1 MAKRPLWSGVIGFG
15 LVQIPVGMHS
25 AEEHSDDLSMT
36 LLDAR
41 DHNPVGYKHYNKVT
55 GKDVPK
61 ERRIKGYEVA
71 KNEFVVLT
79 DADFKAANVKAT
91 ETIEIHSFVDAAEVP
106 TLHYDRPYWLS
117 PLKKGAK
124 PYVLL
129 REALEKTGK
138 VGIATVVMRGRQHLC
153 AVYAVDDVLG
163 LQTLRYDDE
172 VRPADELEIDAELG
186 KVHLKPAEVEMAAKL
201 VEGMEG
207 PFDISEIHD
216 TYKDDLL
223 AVINERKKNPEHIP
237 EPKKAPAP
245 IDTGIDLMAL
255 LQESVSSRL
264 STSKAKPK
272 AASKTKTTAKTEVEA
287 EETEETETTE
297 TEAATKKKKA
307 TKTANAAHPAHTS
320 KTASTK
326 KKASRSPRA
335 STKPKR
341 TRAAF
346 AADSKTR

>member
-25 AEEHSDDLSMT
+25 AEEHGDDLSMT
-36 LLDAR
+36 LLDAK

-61 ERRIKGYEVA
+61 ERRVKGYEVS
-71 KNEFVVLT
+71 KNEYVVLT

-91 ETIEIHSFVDAAEVP
+91 ETIEIHSFVDTADVP

-153 AVYAVDDVLG
+153 AVYAVNDVLA
-163 LQTLRYDDE
+163 LQTLRYEDE
-172 VRPADELEIDAELG
+172 VRSADGLDIEADLD

-207 PFDISEIHD
+207 PFDISDIHD
-216 TYKDDLL
+216 SYKDDLL
-223 AVINERKKNPEHIP
+223 AVIEQRKKNPEHIP
-237 EPKKAPAP
+237 EPKKAPP
-245 IDTGIDLMAL
+245 PVDTSIDLMAL

-264 STSKAKPK
+264 SSAKPK
-272 AASKTKTTAKTEVEA
+272 MAAKSKAT
-287 EETEETETTE
+287 TTE
-297 TEAATKKKKA
+297 KKA
-307 TKTANAAHPAHTS
+307 TTKTKNAAHPAHTA

-335 STKPKR
+335 AGTKPKR
-341 TRAAF
+341 TRAAT
-346 AADSKTR
+346 AATSDAK

>member
-15 LVQIPVGMHS
+15 LVQIPVGLHS

-36 LLDAR
+36 LLDAK

-61 ERRIKGYEVA
+61 ERRVKGYEVA

-172 VRPADELEIDAELG
+172 VRPADELEIDAELD

-201 VEGMEG
+201 VEGMQG

-216 TYKDDLL
+216 TYKDDLM

-237 EPKKAPAP
+237 QPKKAPAP

-264 STSKAKPK
+264 STSKPK
-272 AASKTKTTAKTEVEA
+272 TAKTKA
-287 EETEETETTE
+287 KAEETETT
-297 TEAATKKKKA
+297 TTTAAKKA
-307 TKTANAAHPAHTS
+307 PAKTANAAHPAHTS

-335 STKPKR
+335 ATKPKR
-341 TRAAF
+341 TRAA
-346 AADSKTR
+346 ASADSKTR

>member
-1 MAKRPLWSGVIGFG
+1 MAKRPLWTGVIGFG

-25 AEEHSDDLSMT
+25 AEEHTDDLSMT
-36 LLDAR
+36 LLDAN

-61 ERRIKGYEVA
+61 QRRIKGYEVA
-71 KNEFVVLT
+71 RNEFVVLT

-91 ETIEIHSFVDAAEVP
+91 ETIEIHSFVDASEVP

-129 REALEKTGK
+129 REALAKTGK

-163 LQTLRYDDE
+163 LQTLRYEDE
-172 VRPADELEIDAELG
+172 VRPADELEIDAELD

-201 VEGMEG
+201 VEGMQG
-207 PFDISEIHD
+207 PFDISELHD
-216 TYKDDLL
+216 TYKDDLM
-223 AVINERKKNPEHIP
+223 VIINERKKNPEHIP
-237 EPKKAPAP
+237 EPKKASAP
-245 IDTGIDLMAL
+245 FDSGIDLMAL

-264 STSKAKPK
+264 SSSKVKTAAKQK
-272 AASKTKTTAKTEVEA
+272 ATTTTTKKATAKT
-287 EETEETETTE
+287 T
-297 TEAATKKKKA
+297 
-307 TKTANAAHPAHTS
+307 NAAHPAHTS

-335 STKPKR
+335 GTKPKR
-341 TRAAF
+341 TRAA
-346 AADSKTR
+346 ASTDRGAR